1 MSLIPQSELLQLK
14 SASDVLAVS
23 QSAAL
28 DQERQ
33 AVAGAINTA
42 ANTGATFVLVNRILS
57 KEIIAELESKGYIVR
72 HNSARARIT
81 DQATI
86 YWNPD
91 DLAPSGS

>member
-1 MSLIPQSELLQLK
+1 MALIPQSELLQLK

-23 QSAAL
+23 QSAVL

-42 ANTGATFVLVNRILS
+42 ANTGATFVLVNRKLS
-57 KEIIAELESKGYIVR
+57 EEIIAELNSKGYIVR
-72 HNSARARIT
+72 HDSARARAT

-91 DLAPSGS
+91 DLAPS